1 MENLTKI
8 LIIYTGGTIGMVHDP
23 SSGVL
28 VPFNFDNIRRH
39 VPELERF
46 NCMIDSVTCDPLI
59 DSSDVN
65 PEAWEKMAGIIEQNY
80 YEYDGFVILHGTDT
94 MAFSASAI
102 SFMLENIEKP
112 VIFTGSQLPIGMIRT
127 DGRENL
133 LSAVEIA
140 ASKHKNSPTVP
151 EVCIYFEN
159 HLRRANRTTKFSA
172 EHFNAFDSPD
182 YPALAKTGINI
193 QYNHKIIHKATVR
206 KKFRAHKE
214 LDQSIS
220 ILKLFPGINRET
232 VHRFF
237 KPPATKAVIME
248 SYGTGNGPTESW
260 YINELSDYVSKGGIV
275 LNITQCHS
283 GSVDM
288 SLYETSRQLVKAGV
302 TGGGNMTTEA
312 AVGKLMYLMG
322 KYDDAETVKS
332 LLKKN
337 LRGEITV

>member
-1 MENLTKI
+1 
-8 LIIYTGGTIGMVHDP
+8 MVRDP

-46 NCMIDSVTCDPLI
+46 DCEIHSVTCVPLI

-65 PEAWEKMAGIIEQNY
+65 PGAWQKIADIIEQNY
-80 YEYDGFVILHGTDT
+80 YAYNGFVVLHGTDT

-102 SFMLENIEKP
+102 SFMLENNEKP

-140 ASKHKNSPTVP
+140 ASEYNNSPVVP

-159 HLRRANRTTKFSA
+159 HLRRANRTTKSSA
-172 EHFNAFDSPD
+172 EHFNAFDSPN
-182 YPALAKTGINI
+182 YPPLAKTGIKI
-193 QYNHKIIHKATVR
+193 HYNNKLIHKNTVR
-206 KKFRAHKE
+206 RSFRVHKE

-232 VHRFF
+232 VQRFF
-237 KPPATKAVIME
+237 EPPATKAVIME
-248 SYGTGNGPTESW
+248 SFGTGNGPTESW
-260 YINELSDYVSKGGIV
+260 YIKEISDYISKGGTV

-302 TGGGNMTTEA
+302 IGGYDITTEA

-322 KYDDAETVKS
+322 KYDDAAMVKYF
-332 LLKKN
+332 LNKN

>member
-1 MENLTKI
+1 
-8 LIIYTGGTIGMVHDP
+8 MVHDP

-28 VPFNFDNIRRH
+28 VPFNFDNIRRQ

-46 NCMIDSVTCDPLI
+46 DCKIDSITCEPLI

-65 PEAWEKMAGIIEQNY
+65 PVAWQKMAAIIEQQY
-80 YEYDGFVILHGTDT
+80 YDYDGFIILHGTDT
-94 MAFSASAI
+94 MAYSASAI
-102 SFMLENIEKP
+102 SFMLENLEKP

-182 YPALAKTGINI
+182 YPPLAKTGVKIH
-193 QYNHKIIHKATVR
+193 YNHKLIHKATVR
-206 KKFRAHKE
+206 KNFKIHKE

-237 KPPATKAVIME
+237 EPPATRAVILE
-248 SYGTGNGPTESW
+248 SFGTGNGPTDSW
-260 YINELSDYVSKGGIV
+260 YIKEIKDYISKGGIV

-288 SLYETSRQLVKAGV
+288 SLYITSRQLVKAGV
-302 TGGGNMTTEA
+302 TGGYDMTTEA

-322 KYDDAETVKS
+322 KYNDAGMVKS
-332 LLKKN
+332 LLNKN